1 MAFISI
7 HSTTYACLNCVQISN
22 RYVRDKLSFEYGSAE
37 LESIYRTASVCN
49 YSLYDRYGWA
59 RLD

>member
-49 YSLYDRYGWA
+49 YSLYDLYG
-59 RLD
+59 